1 MGAGLNVYVA
11 VFLFRKNRVLLL
23 ERAPHKG
30 FAPGRWTGVGGRV
43 EPDEMSNLEAAA
55 LREVAEEAGIEA
67 EDVEDLDIRV
77 VLTRPEDG
85 DVTTVVFFAG
95 YTDREG
101 LPPCSEGRLHWVALD
116 RVDGLDLV
124 ENAGYAL
131 NLAIKAEESGFSGVY
146 FAVEDPTRSGA
157 ISAVRVNRSALG
169 HLPGQ
174 REIQ

>member
-43 EPDEMSNLEAAA
+43 EPDEMANLEAAA
-55 LREVAEEAGIEA
+55 LRELGEEAGIEA
-67 EDVEDLDIRV
+67 EDVENLDIRV

-85 DVTTVVFFAG
+85 GVATVVFLTG
-95 YTDREG
+95 HTDREA
-101 LPPCSEGRLHWVALD
+101 LSPCSEGRLHWVALD
-116 RVDGLDLV
+116 RVDDLDLV

-131 NLAIKAEESGFSGVY
+131 NLVLQADQSGFSGVY
-146 FAVEDPTRSGA
+146 FAVEDATCGGA
-157 ISAVRVNRSALG
+157 VSAVKVNRSALG
-169 HLPGQ
+169 RLPVQ